1 MLTLNQVT
9 WRWPGATADCLQ
21 NISLAL
27 GKGEWLALTG
37 DNGAG
42 KSTLLRVMAG
52 LLPATSGTVN
62 LLDKPIAQYKNR
74 QRANI
79 IGVL

>member
-27 GKGEWLALTG
+27 GQGEWLALTG

-42 KSTLLRVMAG
+42 KSTLLRVMA
-52 LLPATSGTVN
+52 TRHV
-62 LLDKPIAQYKNR
+62 R
-74 QRANI
+74 
-79 IGVL
+79 